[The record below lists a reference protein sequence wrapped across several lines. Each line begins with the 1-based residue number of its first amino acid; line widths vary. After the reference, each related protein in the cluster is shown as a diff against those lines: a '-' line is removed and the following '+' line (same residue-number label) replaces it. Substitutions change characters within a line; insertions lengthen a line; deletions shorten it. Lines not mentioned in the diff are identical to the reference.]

1 MWDGDRNGRLTEGEF
16 TKAWNAWGRGAQ
28 PVAFGTL
35 DQNRD
40 AHLDRSEFVAGFTEL
55 GRLHSRWDNDRSGWL
70 SEDEF
75 NTGLFG
81 VWDRDSNG
89 VLAENEFDEYADDGW
104 F

>member
-1 MWDGDRNGRLTEGEF
+1 M
-16 TKAWNAWGRGAQ
+16 
-28 PVAFGTL
+28 AFGTL

-40 AHLDRSEFVAGFTEL
+40 SHLDRSEFVTGFAKL
-55 GRLHSRWDNDRSGWL
+55 GYLHSRWDNDRSGWL

-89 VLAENEFDEYADDGW
+89 VLAENEFNVYADDGW